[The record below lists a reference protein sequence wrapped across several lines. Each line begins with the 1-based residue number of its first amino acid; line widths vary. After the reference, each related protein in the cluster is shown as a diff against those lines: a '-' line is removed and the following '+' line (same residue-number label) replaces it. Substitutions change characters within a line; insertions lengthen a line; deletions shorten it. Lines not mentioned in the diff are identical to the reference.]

1 MGIYEDVQKAHAIQK
16 EITGSFFS
24 GESTTDLVKR
34 IETNIQKGKK
44 AEIGEVRMY
53 SGKPW
58 VKVSSTGNPNKDWQ
72 PQKSVKGN
80 AVEKPEEKKEENEVK
95 VLDSKGN
102 EKKTHEVDTDING
115 VEVKPGDKVVW
126 HHKKNG
132 VNQYTK
138 GVVSNEM
145 DSFGHLMVEF
155 EGSKIL
161 SGSVPYKTGVT
172 VLPKEGTKEE
182 VTKEGSK
189 LLNYGEALEI
199 VRKYD
204 PNYTPKK
211 MDDME
216 FHVGVAHT
224 ADGGWKVDEEKLKKE
239 FPKVENKSKSDIK
252 VGDTISLNDD
262 VHLVSLMNL
271 VGKTMKVLDI
281 EMVNFASGE
290 KEYYVVEVDGK
301 KTELNQDMVHKTEG
315 KKEEP
320 AKLGEGTNL
329 THEQVKARI
338 MKISKE
344 KWGEQRN
351 DIGVSIGGMVKNKNG
366 FKFTV
371 FTKEGE
377 IRDNLK
383 DLLQDKF
390 PQFNV
395 KVGNVGGEV
404 PATKLVEL
412 INE

>member
-1 MGIYEDVQKAHAIQK
+1 MGIYEDIQKAHKVQE
-16 EITGSFFS
+16 EIMGTFFGS
-24 GESTTDLVKR
+24 EATPDLVKR

-80 AVEKPEEKKEENEVK
+80 AVEKPEEKKEDDGNIKVVADFKSQFYGPKGKPEEMTMLEFVEKTKGKFELRESHIDKLKNGKWVNISTIDGMHSVTLTPVAKKEENKVK
-95 VLDSKGN
+95 VLDSEGK
-102 EKKTHEVDTDING
+102 EKKTHEIDTDVNG
-115 VEVKPGDKVVW
+115 KEVKPGDNIVW

-161 SGSVPYKTGVT
+161 QGSIPWKTSVT
-172 VLPKEGTKEE
+172 VLSKEE
-182 VTKEGSK
+182 SKK

-224 ADGGWKVDEEKLKKE
+224 ADGGWKVDE
-239 FPKVENKSKSDIK
+239 
-252 VGDTISLNDD
+252 
-262 VHLVSLMNL
+262 
-271 VGKTMKVLDI
+271 KVL
-281 EMVNFASGE
+281 AE
-290 KEYYVVEVDGK
+290 KFK
-301 KTELNQDMVHKTEG
+301 KVEG
-315 KKEEP
+315 KKEEEKKVIKDKNGVELKIGNFIWVP
-320 AKLGEGTNL
+320 IGPIGKQKLQKAKILSFSVDNGGNQIAE
-329 THEQVKARI
+329 VKYTSGGL
-338 MKISKE
+338 M
-344 KWGEQRN
+344 
-351 DIGVSIGGMVKNKNG
+351 GGMTGTTSVNDVHKNS
-366 FKFTV
+366 
-371 FTKEGE
+371 
-377 IRDNLK
+377 
-383 DLLQDKF
+383 
-390 PQFNV
+390 
-395 KVGNVGGEV
+395 
-404 PATKLVEL
+404 
-412 INE
+412 